1 MVMMEGI
8 QCLPALENRIDY
20 RLIERC
26 LKEDQRA
33 QSELYKLLYKQL
45 IGTCWRYA
53 TDKEQAI
60 EYMNLGFVRILL
72 NLKQYKPEV
81 PFELWARRVTINTI
95 INEFKKNK
103 VWKDRNRVGLPDFLM
118 QSTEEGDLSGAQQE
132 MLEAIRSKALEL
144 PPMTLK
150 VFNLFAIDGYSHSE
164 ISEMLGIS
172 EGTSAWHFS
181 DGKRRIREGLGISK
195 PKKNE

>member
-1 MVMMEGI
+1 
-8 QCLPALENRIDY
+8 LENRSDQQ
-20 RLIERC
+20 LIERC
-26 LKEDQRA
+26 LKEDRRA
-33 QSELYKLLYKQL
+33 QGELYQLLYKQL

-53 TDKEQAI
+53 ADKEQAV
-60 EYMNLGFVRILL
+60 EYMNLGFVRVLL
-72 NLKQYKPEV
+72 NLKQYRPEV

-103 VWKDRNRVGLPDFLM
+103 VWKDRNRVGLPEFMM
-118 QSTEEGDLSGAQQE
+118 QKTEEGDLSGAQQE
-132 MLEAIRSKALEL
+132 MLEVIRSKALEL

-150 VFNLFAIDGYSHSE
+150 VFNLFAIDGYSHHE

-181 DGKRRIREGLGISK
+181 DAKRRIREGLGISK
-195 PKKNE
+195 PGKT

>member
-1 MVMMEGI
+1 MD
-8 QCLPALENRIDY
+8 Q

-26 LKEDQRA
+26 LQEDRRA
-33 QSELYKLLYKQL
+33 QGELYKLLYKQL

-53 TDKEQAI
+53 SDKEQAV
-60 EYMNLGFVRILL
+60 EYLNLGFVRILL
-72 NLKQYKPEV
+72 NLKLYKPEV

-103 VWKDRNRVGLPDFLM
+103 VWKDLNRVGLPDFMM
-118 QSTEEGDLSGAQQE
+118 QRTEEGDLSGAQQE
-132 MLEAIRSKALEL
+132 MLEAIRSKALQL

-181 DGKRRIREGLGISK
+181 DAKRRIRESLGISK
-195 PKKNE
+195 PPKNE

>member
-1 MVMMEGI
+1 
-8 QCLPALENRIDY
+8 
-20 RLIERC
+20 
-26 LKEDQRA
+26 
-33 QSELYKLLYKQL
+33 
-45 IGTCWRYA
+45 
-53 TDKEQAI
+53 
-60 EYMNLGFVRILL
+60 MNIGFVRILL
-72 NLKQYKPEV
+72 NLKQYRPEV

-103 VWKDRNRVGLPDFLM
+103 VWKDRNRVGLPEFMM
-118 QSTEEGDLSGAQQE
+118 QKTDENELSGAQQE
-132 MLEAIRSKALEL
+132 MLEAIRSKALAL

-150 VFNLFAIDGYSHSE
+150 VFNLFAIDGYSHNE

-181 DGKRRIREGLGISK
+181 DAKRRIREGLGISK

>member
-1 MVMMEGI
+1 
-8 QCLPALENRIDY
+8 LENSIDY

-53 TDKEQAI
+53 THKEQAI

-72 NLKQYKPEV
+72 NLKQYRPEV
-81 PFELWARRVTINTI
+81 PFEFWARRVAINTI

-118 QSTEEGDLSGAQQE
+118 QSTEESDLSGAQQE

-150 VFNLFAIDGYSHSE
+150 VFNLFAIDGYSHNE

-181 DGKRRIREGLGISK
+181 DAKRRIREGLGISK

>member
-1 MVMMEGI
+1 M
-8 QCLPALENRIDY
+8 ENRIDHQ
-20 RLIERC
+20 LLERC

-33 QSELYKLLYKQL
+33 QSELYKLLYGKL

-53 TDKEQAI
+53 SDKEQAI
-60 EYMNLGFVRILL
+60 EYLNIGFVRILL
-72 NLKQYKPEV
+72 NLKQYRPEV

-103 VWKDRNRVGLPDFLM
+103 IWKDRNRVGLPDYTANR
-118 QSTEEGDLSGAQQE
+118 SEESDLSAAQEE
-132 MLEAIRSKALEL
+132 MMEAIRSKSLQL

-150 VFNLFAIDGYSHSE
+150 VFNLFAIDGYSHGE

-181 DGKRRIREGLGISK
+181 DAKRRIREGLGIVQAK
-195 PKKNE
+195 AK

>member
-1 MVMMEGI
+1 M
-8 QCLPALENRIDY
+8 ENRIDY

-53 TDKEQAI
+53 SDKEQAI

-72 NLKQYKPEV
+72 NLRQYKPEV

-103 VWKDRNRVGLPDFLM
+103 VWKDRNRVGIPDFMM
-118 QSTEEGDLSGAQQE
+118 QATEEGELSGAQQE
-132 MLEAIRSKALEL
+132 MLEAIRSKALQL

-150 VFNLFAIDGYSHSE
+150 VFNLYAIDGYSHHE
-164 ISEMLGIS
+164 ISDMLGIS

-181 DGKRRIREGLGISK
+181 DAKRRIREALGISK
-195 PKKNE
+195 PTRHE

>member
-1 MVMMEGI
+1 
-8 QCLPALENRIDY
+8 LETRIDY
-20 RLIERC
+20 LLIQRC

-53 TDKEQAI
+53 SDKEQAI

-72 NLKQYKPEV
+72 NLRQYKPEV

-103 VWKDRNRVGLPDFLM
+103 VWKDRNRVGIPDSMM
-118 QSTEEGDLSGAQQE
+118 QATEEGELSGAQQE
-132 MLEAIRSKALEL
+132 MLEAIRSKAFQL

-150 VFNLFAIDGYSHSE
+150 VFNLYAIDGYSHHE
-164 ISEMLGIS
+164 ISDMLNIS

-181 DGKRRIREGLGISK
+181 DAKRRIREGLGISK
-195 PKKNE
+195 PTKNE